1 MPHSALKQKEIN
13 MISHYKWVRPKKTCV
28 LGVCDSMNQLC
39 EGWDRK
45 IRPEDHRL
53 ASSDD
58 SEGPVFL
65 SHRHDRLIIND
76 LTQNY
81 SFTV

>member
-1 MPHSALKQKEIN
+1 M
-13 MISHYKWVRPKKTCV
+13 

-53 ASSDD
+53 ASRDLPSDD

-65 SHRHDRLIIND
+65 SHPHNRLIIND

-81 SFTV
+81 SLTV